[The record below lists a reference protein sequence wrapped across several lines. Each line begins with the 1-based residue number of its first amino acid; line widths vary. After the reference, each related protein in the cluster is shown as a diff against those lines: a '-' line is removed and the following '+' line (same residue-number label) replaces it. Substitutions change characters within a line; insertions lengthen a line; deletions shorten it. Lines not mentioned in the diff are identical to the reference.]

1 MSASAGGNFQIT
13 TYYKEI
19 KLDLNKLKNNLDG
32 CIVYWERK
40 SNGEK
45 DMAQTYTYVY
55 HKVYGVFSAV
65 VDENTEDII
74 TTFTSED
81 GNSVYRFGYE
91 DSLLTNG
98 TNSNSTML
106 KGVTAP
112 SKYICLLNDEGESI
126 MDGFNITVNIRG
138 KIYSLNCF
146 RLEMI
151 IALKLDRTIYNSNNT
166 VDYSDTVL
174 FNSIQNNI
182 KEFNSMFG
190 NNSRYQLK
198 ELSSCK
204 KEALPTI
211 EDNVICVVS

>member
-1 MSASAGGNFQIT
+1 MSASAEGNFT

-19 KLDLNKLKNNLDG
+19 KLDLIKLKNNLDG

-45 DMAQTYTYVY
+45 DVAQTYTYVY
-55 HKVYGVFSAV
+55 HKVYGTFSATQ
-65 VDENTEDII
+65 EEEDIFI

-81 GNSVYRFGYE
+81 GSSVYRFGYE
-91 DSLLTNG
+91 DSLLSNG
-98 TNSNSTML
+98 TNSDSTML
-106 KGVTAP
+106 RAVSPAM
-112 SKYICLLNDEGESI
+112 SEYICLLNDEGESI
-126 MDGFNITVNIRG
+126 MGGFNITLNIRG
-138 KIYSLNCF
+138 KIYSINCF
-146 RLEMI
+146 NLEMI
-151 IALKLDRTIYNSNNT
+151 NMLKLDRTIYNSNNT

-190 NNSRYQLK
+190 NNSTYQLK
-198 ELSSCK
+198 EIGSCK

-211 EDNVICVVS
+211 EDNVICVVN

>member
-1 MSASAGGNFQIT
+1 MSASAEGNFT

-19 KLDLNKLKNNLDG
+19 KLDLIKLKNNLDG

-45 DMAQTYTYVY
+45 DVAQTYTYVY
-55 HKVYGVFSAV
+55 HKVYGTFSATQ
-65 VDENTEDII
+65 EEEDIFI

-81 GNSVYRFGYE
+81 GSSVYRFGYE
-91 DSLLTNG
+91 DSLLSNG
-98 TNSNSTML
+98 TNSDSTLLRAVSPAM
-106 KGVTAP
+106 
-112 SKYICLLNDEGESI
+112 SEYICLLNDEGESI
-126 MDGFNITVNIRG
+126 MGGFNITLNIRG
-138 KIYSLNCF
+138 KIYSINCF
-146 RLEMI
+146 NLEMI
-151 IALKLDRTIYNSNNT
+151 NMLKLDRTIYNSNNT

-190 NNSRYQLK
+190 NNSTYQLK
-198 ELSSCK
+198 EIGSCK

-211 EDNVICVVS
+211 EDNVICVVN

>member
-1 MSASAGGNFQIT
+1 MSASAEGNFT

-45 DMAQTYTYVY
+45 DVAQTYTYVY
-55 HKVYGVFSAV
+55 HKVYGTFSATQ
-65 VDENTEDII
+65 EEEDIFI

-81 GNSVYRFGYE
+81 GSSVYRFGYE
-91 DSLLTNG
+91 DSLLSNG
-98 TNSNSTML
+98 TNSDSTML
-106 KGVTAP
+106 RAVSPAM
-112 SKYICLLNDEGESI
+112 SEYICLLNDEGESI
-126 MDGFNITVNIRG
+126 MGGFNITLNIRG
-138 KIYSLNCF
+138 KIYSINCF
-146 RLEMI
+146 NLEMI
-151 IALKLDRTIYNSNNT
+151 NMLKLDRTIYNSNNT

-190 NNSRYQLK
+190 NNSTYQLK
-198 ELSSCK
+198 EIGSCK

-211 EDNVICVVS
+211 EDNVICVVN